1 VIKGHILFSDQTTK
15 GTVPFGRGLVRTL
28 LAEYS
33 QAAALTFMAQA
44 SADYLGSLLDLQY
57 TPQGQP
63 YIQSGRR
70 PRQLKGMP
78 LPTTQHMQTA
88 G

>member
-1 VIKGHILFSDQTTK
+1 M
-15 GTVPFGRGLVRTL
+15 PFGRGLVETL

-57 TPQGQP
+57 TARAALYAVRPQALTAKM
-63 YIQSGRR
+63 YAIANY
-70 PRQLKGMP
+70 
-78 LPTTQHMQTA
+78 TTHA
-88 G
+88 SSWLRN